1 MCIRDSCKGCT
12 NSCRLTI
19 NRFSGGRQYISGN
32 RCERGI
38 GKEKNAN
45 HIPNLFEYKYKKL
58 FDYTP
63 LSEDEAPRGK
73 VGIPRVLNLFENYPL
88 WFTFFTKLGY
98 QVVLSPTST
107 RKIYELGIES
117 IPVSYTHLDVY
128 KRQPGLYGNTSFHRK
143 ASATGGPF
151 PAHGY

>member
-1 MCIRDSCKGCT
+1 MLPIEKINTLEYSTRMANCKGCT

-19 NRFSGGRQYISGN
+19 NKFSGGRQYISGN

-63 LSEDEAPRGK
+63 LAEDEAPRGK
-73 VGIPRVLNLFENYPL
+73 GGHSAGSEHVR
-88 WFTFFTKLGY
+88 
-98 QVVLSPTST
+98 
-107 RKIYELGIES
+107 ELPALVHLLHKAGLPGS
-117 IPVSYTHLDVY
+117 AFSHLD
-128 KRQPGLYGNTSFHRK
+128 QENL
-143 ASATGGPF
+143 
-151 PAHGY
+151 